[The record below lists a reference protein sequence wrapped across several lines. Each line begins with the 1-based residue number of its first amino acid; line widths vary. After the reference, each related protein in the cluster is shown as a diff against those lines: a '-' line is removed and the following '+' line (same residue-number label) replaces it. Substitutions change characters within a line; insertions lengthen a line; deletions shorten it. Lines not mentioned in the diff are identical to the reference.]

1 MIPFLIL
8 SPFVLAPCA
17 LWLGKTPRR
26 AAMLALLPAVLFAYL
41 GSVLAGLQA
50 TGPLVVEQ
58 PWAPGLGLSLAFHLD
73 GLGLLF
79 ALLITGIGA
88 LIVLYASSY
97 LAGHPQSGR
106 FFATLFAFMGSMLG
120 VVLSDNL
127 VTLFVFWELTG
138 FTSFL
143 LIGFHN
149 EEATARAAAIQALIV
164 TGAGGLALLAA
175 AVLIAQATG
184 TTSLSALLSGGA
196 HLGAHELAVPI
207 TLLVLLAAFTKSA
220 QVPFHF
226 WLPNA
231 MAAPTPVSAYLHS
244 ATMVKAG
251 IYLLARLTPI
261 LGATPLW
268 TTLVTWAGLLTM
280 VVGALRAVQ
289 ETDLKR
295 ILAYSTVSAL
305 GVLTLLLG
313 IGTGEAIVAAVVY
326 LVAHACYKGTLF
338 LVAGAIDHETGTRDV
353 RRLGALRRA
362 MPFTAFAGGLAAL
375 SMIGLPPFLGFLAKE
390 HFYEA
395 AGQGGPWSMWLVAAA
410 VVASALLGGAGLIAG
425 VGPFS
430 ARSGQRFDAHEAPV
444 AMWLG
449 PVVLGLVGLAAIV
462 PGLVQGPLDLA
473 VSSILR
479 ETVPVGLG
487 FWHGFTPT
495 LLLSVVT
502 TLAAVGVYAGRER
515 LRKYVWPRA
524 LGAERLYTGAIAAI
538 DAISRAVTPALQ
550 SGSLRSY
557 VLTIVVTAATL
568 VGSAFA
574 IGGGVQLP
582 QSTTGIRPHEALIA
596 FFIMAAAISAAR
608 ARSSMAAVLSLGAVG
623 YGVASMFL
631 MFGAPDL
638 AMTQFSVETLTA
650 VIFVFVFRGFQ
661 RFGQLSA
668 GIVRARDAIVAG
680 IFGAI
685 VGALVLLVATSHTDP
700 RLSTFFVENG
710 PTLGHGR
717 NIVNVILV
725 DFRSLDTMGE
735 ITVLV
740 TAAIGVYALVR
751 LGAGEGRA
759 R

>member
-1 MIPFLIL
+1 MTPLLIL
-8 SPFVLAPCA
+8 SPFVVAPCA
-17 LWLGKTPRR
+17 LWLGQRPGL
-26 AAMLALLPAVLFAYL
+26 AALLAAVPALLFAYFA
-41 GSVLAGLQA
+41 SVLAGLPA
-50 TGPLVVEQ
+50 TGPVIAEL
-58 PWAPGLGLSLAFHLD
+58 PWAPGLGLSLAFNLD

-97 LAGHPQSGR
+97 LAGHRQAGR
-106 FFATLFAFMGSMLG
+106 FFGILFAFMGSMLG

-127 VTLFVFWELTG
+127 LTLFVFWELTG

-143 LIGFHN
+143 LIGFDH
-149 EEATARAAAIQALIV
+149 EEASARAAAIQAFIV
-164 TGAGGLALLAA
+164 TGTGGLALLAA
-175 AVLIAQATG
+175 AVLIVQATG
-184 TTSLSALLSGGA
+184 TASLSALLAGSVYLGG
-196 HLGAHELAVPI
+196 HDLAVPI

-220 QVPFHF
+220 QTPFHF

-268 TTLVTWAGLLTM
+268 NTLITVAGALTM
-280 VVGALRAVQ
+280 LVGAIRAVQ
-289 ETDLKR
+289 EHDLKR

-305 GVLTLLLG
+305 GILTLLLG
-313 IGTGEAIVAAVVY
+313 IGTAGAIVAAVVY
-326 LVAHACYKGTLF
+326 LLAHACYKGTLF

-353 RRLGALRRA
+353 RRLGALRQA
-362 MPFTAFAGGLAAL
+362 MPFTAACGGLAAL
-375 SMIGLPPFLGFLAKE
+375 SMLGVPPFLGFLAKE

-395 AGQGGPWSMWLVAAA
+395 AGHAPWSMWLLGAA

-425 VGPFS
+425 VGPFFG
-430 ARSGQRFDAHEAPV
+430 RSDQRFDVHEAPL
-444 AMWLG
+444 ALRIG
-449 PVVLGLVGLAAIV
+449 PAILALMGLAAVV

-473 VSSILR
+473 VLSILR
-479 ETVPVGLG
+479 EPAQVGLG
-487 FWHGFTPT
+487 LWHGFTPT
-495 LLLSVVT
+495 LLLSLFT
-502 TLAAVGVYAGRER
+502 TAAAVGIGLGGSRFRATAWPDA
-515 LRKYVWPRA
+515 LR
-524 LGAERLYTGAIAAI
+524 AERLYTGAVAAV
-538 DAISRAVTPALQ
+538 DAISRAIIPALQ

-557 VLTIVVTAATL
+557 VLTIVLTAATL
-568 VGSAFA
+568 IGSAFA
-574 IGGGVQLP
+574 IRGGVQLP
-582 QSTTGIRPHEALIA
+582 ESTTSIRPHEALIA
-596 FFIMAAAISAAR
+596 IFIMAAALSAAR
-608 ARSSMAAVLSLGAVG
+608 ARSSMAAVLALGAVG

-668 GIVRARDAIVAG
+668 GIIRARDALVAG

-700 RLSTFFVENG
+700 RLTNFFVENG

-725 DFRSLDTMGE
+725 DFRGFDTMGE

-751 LGAGEGRA
+751 LSAGEGQGR
-759 R
+759 